1 MSANATIAKYGVNQL
16 VDESL
21 IELDESFRIRDV
33 NIESMESIR
42 YVILKISNVTCAYEK
57 KKFFS

>member
-21 IELDESFRIRDV
+21 IELDESFTIRDV
-33 NIESMESIR
+33 NIESMES
-42 YVILKISNVTCAYEK
+42 K
-57 KKFFS
+57 